1 MARKSPEDEKIEL
14 LKTSLIVQLGLAGLP
29 QQSIRAIVGCDMNR
43 VNAVMKHLSM
53 RNRNR
58 SRGVQKGKPSRPE

>member
-1 MARKSPEDEKIEL
+1 MARNLEDEQIEL
-14 LKTSLIVQLGLAGLP
+14 IKTSLIVQLGLAGLP

-53 RNRNR
+53 KNRNR
-58 SRGVQKGKPSRPE
+58 SRRARKDRPSQTE